1 MANLAAWGKVPV
13 IGLKR
18 LLDVAGLAAIDG
30 FWTPDDSV
38 LSPVH
43 DYLFTIISATL
54 MADAKLDQQEH
65 ELLASI
71 LVDPPDDIGEM
82 QRRVTSVATRSTA
95 EHRKEVPAFFR
106 GIIERDKTNKSRQSV
121 DAVMA
126 VYATWSAF
134 AIADGKTANLETALF
149 NEYLHSLSEAVAAAG
164 IASVPEI
171 ESLILAP
178 MSIVDFVR
186 ASTGDHVPFSL
197 AELKELPPIIDLAP
211 TER

>member
-1 MANLAAWGKVPV
+1 MANLSAWGKVPV

-18 LLDVAGLAAIDG
+18 LLDVASLAANDG
-30 FWTPDDSV
+30 FWTADDKV

-65 ELLASI
+65 ELLTSI
-71 LVDPPDDIGEM
+71 LIDPPDDIQEM
-82 QRRVTSVATRSTA
+82 QRRVTNVATMSTS
-95 EHRKEVPAFFR
+95 EHRKAIPAFFR
-106 GIIERDKTNKSRQSV
+106 GIVEQDKANKSKHSV
-121 DAVMA
+121 DAIMA

-134 AIADGKTANLETALF
+134 AIADGKTANIETALF
-149 NEYLHSLSEAVAAAG
+149 NEYLHSLSEVVAAAG
-164 IASVPEI
+164 IASLPEI

-186 ASTGDHVPFSL
+186 GSTGDHVPFSL
-197 AELKELPPIIDLAP
+197 SELQELPPIVDLAL
-211 TER
+211 